1 MNGVQESAAQEQMQ
15 EHARDQTPA
24 LPGVLLVE
32 DDQDIRD
39 TLRMA
44 LEDEGYVVSVAEDG
58 IEALN
63 LLRRSMA
70 PMVVTLD
77 LRMPRLNGDA
87 LLRHLSK
94 REHLP
99 AQHTY
104 LLVTANR
111 ELLSA
116 ASLRLLKRMDVPV
129 VSKPFDLNDL
139 LDLVAHAADS
149 LGATTIRATST
160 RH

>member
-1 MNGVQESAAQEQMQ
+1 MNRVQESATQEQTQ
-15 EHARDQTPA
+15 EHAREQAPA
-24 LPGVLLVE
+24 LPRVLLVE

-63 LLRRSMA
+63 LLRRSVESL
-70 PMVVTLD
+70 VVTLD

-104 LLVTANR
+104 LLITANR

-149 LGATTIRATST
+149 LGAGAI
-160 RH
+160 H

>member
-1 MNGVQESAAQEQMQ
+1 MSRVQESAAQEQMQ
-15 EHARDQTPA
+15 GHAREQAPA

-63 LLRRSMA
+63 LLRRSVESL
-70 PMVVTLD
+70 VVTLD

-149 LGATTIRATST
+149 LGTATI
-160 RH
+160 H

>member
-1 MNGVQESAAQEQMQ
+1 MNRVQESATQEQTQ
-15 EHARDQTPA
+15 EHAREQTPA

-63 LLRRSMA
+63 LLRRSVESL
-70 PMVVTLD
+70 VVTLD

-139 LDLVAHAADS
+139 LDLVAHAAHS
-149 LGATTIRATST
+149 LGAGTI
-160 RH
+160 H

>member
-1 MNGVQESAAQEQMQ
+1 MNGVHESAAQERTQ
-15 EHARDQTPA
+15 EHARERTPA

-63 LLRRSMA
+63 LLRRSVESL
-70 PMVVTLD
+70 VVTLD

-149 LGATTIRATST
+149 LGVATV
-160 RH
+160 H

>member
-1 MNGVQESAAQEQMQ
+1 MNRVQESAIQEQTQ
-15 EHARDQTPA
+15 EHAPEQAPA

-63 LLRRSMA
+63 LLRRSVESL
-70 PMVVTLD
+70 VVTLD

-149 LGATTIRATST
+149 LGAGAI
-160 RH
+160 H

>member
-1 MNGVQESAAQEQMQ
+1 MNGLQEHAAQEQMQ
-15 EHARDQTPA
+15 QHLPDHAQE

-44 LEDEGYVVSVAEDG
+44 LEDEGYEVSVAEDG

-63 LLRRSMA
+63 LLRRSLT
-70 PMVVTLD
+70 PLVVALD

-87 LLRHLSK
+87 LLRHLNK

-139 LDLVAHAADS
+139 LDLVARAADA
-149 LGATTIRATST
+149 LGAATI
-160 RH
+160 H

>member
-1 MNGVQESAAQEQMQ
+1 MNGVQESAAQEQTQ
-15 EHARDQTPA
+15 EHAREQAPA

-63 LLRRSMA
+63 LLRRSMESL
-70 PMVVTLD
+70 VVTLD

-149 LGATTIRATST
+149 LGAATI
-160 RH
+160 H

>member
-1 MNGVQESAAQEQMQ
+1 MNRVQESATQEQTQ
-15 EHARDQTPA
+15 EHAREQTPA

-58 IEALN
+58 IEALK
-63 LLRRSMA
+63 LLRRSVESL
-70 PMVVTLD
+70 VVTLD

-139 LDLVAHAADS
+139 LDLVAHAAHS
-149 LGATTIRATST
+149 LGAGTI
-160 RH
+160 H

>member
-1 MNGVQESAAQEQMQ
+1 MNGVQESAAQEQTQ
-15 EHARDQTPA
+15 EHAQEQAPA

-63 LLRRSMA
+63 LLRRSMESL
-70 PMVVTLD
+70 VVTLD

-87 LLRHLSK
+87 LLRHLNM

-149 LGATTIRATST
+149 LGTATI
-160 RH
+160 H